1 MAPSASTRTLALL
14 AIAIVAMFSGGCRAI
29 SSTQN
34 VQGVQLYQ
42 QGNYQAALQKFQQAL
57 TTDPND
63 ANAYYNL
70 AATYHRLGTLQKQKT
85 LLDQAESY
93 YHQAVAYNPNQ
104 VDAYRGLAVLLT
116 EENRS
121 EEAFKLLQ
129 GWSERSPTLAA
140 AKVELARLSQEFG
153 DKEHAKQYLLEAIE
167 RDPYDARALAALGK
181 LYEQTGNT
189 TQALSVYQRSLW
201 QNQHQPEVAARVAAL
216 QGAAGGMP
224 IVTPPGG
231 TRVVGVPNP
240 IYR

>member
-85 LLDQAESY
+85 LLDQA
-93 YHQAVAYNPNQ
+93 
-104 VDAYRGLAVLLT
+104 
-116 EENRS
+116 
-121 EEAFKLLQ
+121 
-129 GWSERSPTLAA
+129 
-140 AKVELARLSQEFG
+140 
-153 DKEHAKQYLLEAIE
+153 
-167 RDPYDARALAALGK
+167 
-181 LYEQTGNT
+181 
-189 TQALSVYQRSLW
+189 
-201 QNQHQPEVAARVAAL
+201 
-216 QGAAGGMP
+216 
-224 IVTPPGG
+224 
-231 TRVVGVPNP
+231 
-240 IYR
+240 